1 METETKNDVANK
13 VEQELSKDPMGILL
27 GAMIEQA
34 LETSSKLTQLLTV
47 YRDKGETSI
56 PISELDECITAG
68 MNKAFSKNS
77 LTYKLLNRQNEEE
90 KCTNSNQ
97 D

>member
-1 METETKNDVANK
+1 METETKNDVLSKAK
-13 VEQELSKDPMGILL
+13 QELAKDPMSIILS
-27 GAMIEQA
+27 AMVEQA

-56 PISELDECITAG
+56 PISELDECVTAG
-68 MNKAFSKNS
+68 MTKAFSRES
-77 LTYKLLNRQNEEE
+77 LTYKMMNRQNEEE
-90 KCTNSNQ
+90 ECTDSNQ

>member
-1 METETKNDVANK
+1 METETKNDIANK

-27 GAMIEQA
+27 SAMVEQA

-56 PISELDECITAG
+56 PISELDECVLAG
-68 MNKAFSKNS
+68 MRKALGKDG
-77 LTYKLLNRQNEEE
+77 LTYKMMNRQNEEE
-90 KCTNSNQ
+90 ECTNSNQ